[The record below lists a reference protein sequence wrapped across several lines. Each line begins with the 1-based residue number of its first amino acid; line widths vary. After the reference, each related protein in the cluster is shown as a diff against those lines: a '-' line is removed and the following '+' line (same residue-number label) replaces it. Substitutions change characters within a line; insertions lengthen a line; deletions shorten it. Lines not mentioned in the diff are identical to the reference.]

1 MAHSRFACCHEVAH
15 SQIGCWQEVA
25 IASCGLAMRLPQLE
39 LAVVI
44 IIWAY
49 PGVAAELRWPKL
61 ELAGAI
67 IWAKPGMA
75 RHPSNYNHGR
85 HE

>member
-1 MAHSRFACCHEVAH
+1 
-15 SQIGCWQEVA
+15 
-25 IASCGLAMRLPQLE
+25 MRLPQLE